1 MPNELVSTQRSK
13 STTMILGIV
22 LTAVTFL
29 SGRLVTPLA
38 LHFGLDDMMVRTATR
53 AVVGV
58 ICLVVMGGASMLRPN
73 LEKIRSAWFF
83 ARPLVI
89 INIIIATLFGTW
101 AVFLLL
107 FFGELN
113 ASQLGNM
120 FYVTVLCILVGI
132 NEEAMFRGLMF
143 GGLLAGLG
151 ERKGGPVL
159 AAVISSLAFG
169 FAHVVF
175 DISFDNAWG
184 LLQGALK
191 TIESGMFGLILC
203 VSVLEER
210 DLVGPI
216 TVHAFFDWIL
226 MIGNASAGSLPTAN
240 YVSTEQNVAIAGS
253 VIFAVFIVLYLP
265 KTIQSFR
272 RLSAA
277 PLPQYGPFVPAE
289 ESAKLTNTAWSD
301 AHASNPEHMA
311 SREDRLR
318 NHKVLDHKVL
328 TIFAT
333 ITVFMIVANL
343 VAIVPMIVF
352 GQGIASKVAVAV
364 CNIAL
369 SLLMLFGY
377 QNLFKGQLDTLVSW
391 SSTGMLLVLPAAVY
405 VLANIVSWPGATF
418 NNPLTALILSMA
430 PGFSEEIVFRAI
442 PAANWMRIGN
452 ERRDIFSCVI
462 ATAAVFGL
470 IHGMNILAGAALSST
485 LFQVFYAFCL
495 GCLFAAV
502 FLRTGSIWPCVILH
516 TCIDFTSFLTK
527 DMNNVGILSTEL
539 QFNPEFWIALVG
551 SVIVLGWTFYL
562 LRPAKQDEIL
572 ALWKGKWH
580 K

>member
-120 FYVTVLCILVGI
+120 FYVTILCILVGI

-352 GQGIASKVAVAV
+352 GQGTASKVAVAV

-377 QNLFKGQLDTLVSW
+377 QDLFHGHAAGSACCHLCAGQHRELAGRHLQQPADRLDTVYGPRLLGRDRLSRHSRSQLDAHWQRATRH
-391 SSTGMLLVLPAAVY
+391 LLLRHCNGCRV
-405 VLANIVSWPGATF
+405 WPHSRHE
-418 NNPLTALILSMA
+418 P
-430 PGFSEEIVFRAI
+430 PC
-442 PAANWMRIGN
+442 
-452 ERRDIFSCVI
+452 RR
-462 ATAAVFGL
+462 
-470 IHGMNILAGAALSST
+470 
-485 LFQVFYAFCL
+485 
-495 GCLFAAV
+495 
-502 FLRTGSIWPCVILH
+502 R
-516 TCIDFTSFLTK
+516 
-527 DMNNVGILSTEL
+527 
-539 QFNPEFWIALVG
+539 ALVDAVPG
-551 SVIVLGWTFYL
+551 VLCLLPGLPVCRSV
-562 LRPAKQDEIL
+562 PAHRQHL
-572 ALWKGKWH
+572 AVRHPAHLHRLHKLPHQGHEQRWH
-580 K
+580 TLD